1 MEVPAAR
8 RLRMLQRPKED
19 LRQATAFSR
28 VSKFLSMPAEPAETT
43 EEHRSDSRKSQEL
56 RALLKRCR
64 NPEGLVTMLKNALC
78 EGIRESS
85 IFGAAMQT
93 CGYRCWWMTLQKV
106 RELQLQNAIK
116 FDAVATSIGLTAIT
130 WNLRNEGLFDVLEE
144 RKEPAL
150 TMAKELWQEGV
161 INAVV
166 LTSALKLCTQLE
178 CPAAWQWGQQLWQE
192 TESGIEKNSIVYSA
206 YITMLEKYG
215 DFSEVDRL
223 LDFDEHLSPVLLGA
237 LVDLAGHRHDP
248 ARADAIWKKMV
259 VQKRVKPIESSY
271 NAYARAYLVSG
282 DPEMAIAK
290 MEEMFVRRV
299 GQFTWI
305 NAKDHAQ
312 ALLILYHSMPTEDN
326 KERLQRFLRSSQVI
340 FSGGGQRMS
349 AAPKTAVEEW
359 QKLRAGA
366 QDLLRRSSQES
377 NVPNTPHMPHLH
389 DILLT
394 WRASCKS
401 RMASGP
407 NFAFAGDY
415 LPHHL
420 GLLKPLSARSGDRSD
435 SRARGKGRGNGKGKG
450 KGLGCLARLPRAHRP
465 GSCWLRTTGSRDL
478 PGANA
483 TGV

>member
-1 MEVPAAR
+1 MKPCRPAALSIPAQPVQGGLKGLFEPGLSGGPWHPWHPWQWQPWRDGVMAMAVVRAARAARAVQVAQRAHSRPMEVPAAR

-64 NPEGLVTMLKNALC
+64 SPEGLVTMLKNALF

-206 YITMLEKYG
+206 YITMLERYG

-282 DPEMAIAK
+282 DPEGGELPAPDGHCQDGGDVCAKGWAIHLDQCQGPCTGSSDPVSFNANGRQQGTAAALSAQFSSDLQWWWAAPVCCAEDSCRGVAK
-290 MEEMFVRRV
+290 ASCWST
-299 GQFTWI
+299 G
-305 NAKDHAQ
+305 
-312 ALLILYHSMPTEDN
+312 
-326 KERLQRFLRSSQVI
+326 
-340 FSGGGQRMS
+340 S
-349 AAPKTAVEEW
+349 AAP
-359 QKLRAGA
+359 
-366 QDLLRRSSQES
+366 
-377 NVPNTPHMPHLH
+377 
-389 DILLT
+389 LLT
-394 WRASCKS
+394 GIKRPEYA
-401 RMASGP
+401 AY
-407 NFAFAGDY
+407 A
-415 LPHHL
+415 
-420 GLLKPLSARSGDRSD
+420 PLA
-435 SRARGKGRGNGKGKG
+435 
-450 KGLGCLARLPRAHRP
+450 
-465 GSCWLRTTGSRDL
+465 
-478 PGANA
+478 
-483 TGV
+483 